1 MDNKN
6 LSKIDHIDWL
16 KARVKHLES
25 SNRWYYTSLEMLAS
39 LGDLHRDVQNNMD
52 PSALFKTAGEKLSAL
67 INFQTLAFFHVDLPS
82 SGFVL
87 TDCFPD
93 ADKNL
98 IQTEIDRQ
106 VEKGTFAWAV
116 KQNRALAVEGE
127 LSPGKLILHSIST
140 KSRILG
146 LFAGRLKDNL
156 TKIPAEKLT
165 LISVILHNTA
175 HAIEN
180 GRLYKRVTS
189 LNQVL
194 EKAVSTRTRELED
207 QAEELKQEVSARKKT
222 KEAYQKLARQNE
234 MILNSADEGI
244 LGIDVNGN
252 ITFVNSRGAQLT
264 GYEPEEMIGL
274 PIHSLFNP
282 AKGNDSA
289 SSHNDNPVQKVID
302 NNSSLSLEDET
313 FRKKGGQEIPVE
325 YSCGAIR
332 ESGKPMGAVV
342 TFRDVS
348 ERIKIQEEQIYYEE
362 NLLRSNKALQD
373 FAFIASHD
381 LQEPLRKLL
390 MFSGRLKTDCGHYMD
405 GKAKDY
411 LDNIEKFSVKMRELL
426 EGLLEYST
434 ITTEAGPFENT
445 NLSNVIS
452 AVLSDLLDP
461 IIKSGARIKVGPL
474 PVIEADISQMRQ
486 LFFNLLLNC
495 LKFQKPNE
503 PLVVRISGQPEKNG
517 FWNIN
522 ISDNGIGFDEKHLE
536 KIFEPFKQLHNS
548 SEYGGQGIGLTICQK
563 IANRH
568 GGRVTAKSVANE
580 GSSFTI
586 RLPEKQSGSS
596 C

>member
-1 MDNKN
+1 MDSNN
-6 LSKIDHIDWL
+6 LSKNDHIDWL
-16 KARVKHLES
+16 KARVQYLES

-39 LGDLHRDVQNNMD
+39 LGDLHRDIQNNMD
-52 PSALFKTAGEKLSAL
+52 PSALFKTAGEKLANL
-67 INFQTLAFFHVDLPS
+67 INFQTLAFFHVDMPS
-82 SGFVL
+82 SGFIL

-93 ADKNL
+93 ADKDL
-98 IQTEIDRQ
+98 MQREIDRQ
-106 VEKGTFAWAV
+106 VEKGTFAWTI

-127 LSPGKLILHSIST
+127 LLTGNLILHSIST

-146 LFAGRLKDNL
+146 FFAGRLKDNL
-156 TKIPAEKLT
+156 ATIPSEKLT

-207 QAEELKQEVSARKKT
+207 QAEELKREVSARKRT
-222 KEAYQKLARQNE
+222 KEEFQKLARQNE

-264 GYEPEEMIGL
+264 GYEPDEMIGL
-274 PIHSLFNP
+274 PVNSLFNSS
-282 AKGNDSA
+282 KGNDS
-289 SSHNDNPVQKVID
+289 SGSHNDNPVQMVID
-302 NNSSLSLEDET
+302 NNSPLSLQNET
-313 FRKKGGQEIPVE
+313 FWKKDGRKFSVE

-332 ESGKPMGAVV
+332 ENGKPMGAVV

-348 ERIKIQEEQIYYEE
+348 EQLKIQEEQMFYEE
-362 NLLRSNKALQD
+362 NILRSNKALQD

-411 LDNIEKFSVKMRELL
+411 LNNIEKFSMKMRELL
-426 EGLLEYST
+426 EGLLEFST
-434 ITTEAGPFENT
+434 ITTEAEPFEKT
-445 NLSNVIS
+445 KLSNVVS
-452 AVLSDLLDP
+452 AVLYDLLDP
-461 IIKSGARIKVGPL
+461 IIKSSARIKVGPL

-495 LKFQKPNE
+495 LKFQKPDE
-503 PLVVRISGQPEKNG
+503 SLVVRISGQPEKNG
-517 FWNIN
+517 FWNIS

-568 GGRVTAKSVANE
+568 GGRITAKSAPNE

-586 RLPEKQSGSS
+586 RLPEKQPDSS